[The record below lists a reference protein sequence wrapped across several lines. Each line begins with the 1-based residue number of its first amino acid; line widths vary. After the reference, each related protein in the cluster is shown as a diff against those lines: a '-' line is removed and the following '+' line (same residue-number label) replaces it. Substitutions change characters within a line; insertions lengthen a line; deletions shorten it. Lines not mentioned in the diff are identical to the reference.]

1 MVSKNNE
8 KGTSKTQLVISII
21 SLIIVI
27 VLLIIGV
34 TLYFVI
40 KKRTGTIEVDGTNV
54 NIEATSTIE
63 GMENPPSLEPIVI
76 TPESQSEHQS
86 WQNINLV
93 FEDQDSEISIS
104 ITIVNNSQYNALDL
118 IFDNQTTTDNINMV
132 EESYRNG
139 NSDDIVEI
147 ERTARINA
155 YESITYVLTF
165 TIKNPDNSVND
176 ILDITISC
184 TNVEVWV

>member
-8 KGTSKTQLVISII
+8 KGTSKTQLIISII
-21 SLIIVI
+21 SLVIVI
-27 VLLIIGV
+27 ILLIIGV

-40 KKRTGTIEVDGTNV
+40 KERTGTIEVDGSNV

-93 FEDQDSEISIS
+93 FADKFSEITIS

-118 IFDNQTTTDNINMV
+118 VFDNQTTTGNVNMV

-139 NSDDIVEI
+139 NSDDIGEL
-147 ERTARINA
+147 ERTARLSA
-155 YESITYVLTF
+155 YSSITYVLSF
-165 TIKNPDNSVND
+165 TVKDAGRSVND

-184 TNVEVWV
+184 TNVEIGV